1 MKFKSLSLRK
11 RVQRTAFSLRKQN
24 ADHIAGQALRY
35 QNSDYQ
41 LFLQPLLGA
50 WWHAC
55 GLTAR
60 EHIASPLLQY
70 DNVTVVNNHKCNNS
84 NG

>member
-1 MKFKSLSLRK
+1 MKFKSISLRK
-11 RVQRTAFSLRKQN
+11 RVQRTACSLRKQN
-24 ADHIAGQALRY
+24 ADRIAGQALRH

-55 GLTAR
+55 ELTAR
-60 EHIASPLLQY
+60 EDIASSLLQY
-70 DNVTVVNNHKCNNS
+70 DNVTVINNHKCNNS